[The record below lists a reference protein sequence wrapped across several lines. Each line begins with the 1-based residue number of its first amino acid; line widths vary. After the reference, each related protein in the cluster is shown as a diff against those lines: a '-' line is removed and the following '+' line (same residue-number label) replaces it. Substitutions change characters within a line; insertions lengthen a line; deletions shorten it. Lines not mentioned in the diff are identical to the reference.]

1 MCVCVKSDDGLRKK
15 DKLSNKRYWGKE
27 KEK

>member
-15 DKLSNKRYWGKE
+15 DKLANKRYWGKE